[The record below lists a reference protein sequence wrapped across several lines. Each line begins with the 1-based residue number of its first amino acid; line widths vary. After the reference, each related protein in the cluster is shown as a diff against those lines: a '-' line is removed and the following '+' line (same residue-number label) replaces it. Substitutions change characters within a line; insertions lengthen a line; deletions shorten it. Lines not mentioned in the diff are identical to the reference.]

1 MKDNSSTKVEYST
14 DATIAAI
21 PCYVPCG
28 LELNKIYN
36 ESNLDTMKRMPDNF
50 VDLTVTSPPY
60 DNLREYKGYSFPFED
75 IAKELF
81 RVTKQGGVVVWVV
94 GDATI
99 EGGESGT
106 SFRQALY
113 FQSLGFL
120 IHDTM
125 IYEKN
130 GAAYP
135 ANDKSNRY
143 SQVFEYMFVFSKG
156 KPKTT
161 NLIKDRKNRW
171 AGSKTFG
178 NKSNRKEDG
187 ELDKKGSR
195 VTDEYGYRYNIWKYN
210 NGYGYSAEE
219 DIAYEHPAIFPEML
233 AADHIKTWSN
243 ENDLVYDCFGGS
255 GTTAKM
261 CHLLKRNWILSE
273 ISSEYV
279 QIAEKRIAPYLAQTS
294 LF

>member
-1 MKDNSSTKVEYST
+1 ML
-14 DATIAAI
+14 
-21 PCYVPCG
+21 

-36 ESNLDTMKRMPDNF
+36 ESNLETMGKMPDGF
-50 VDLTVTSPPY
+50 IDLTVTSPPY
-60 DNLREYKGYSFPFED
+60 DNLRDYKGYSFPFEE
-75 IAKELF
+75 IAKELY
-81 RVTKQGGVVVWVV
+81 RVTKEGGIVVWIV
-94 GDATI
+94 GDAVI
-99 EGGESGT
+99 DGGESGT
-106 SFRQALY
+106 SFKQAIY

-135 ANDKSNRY
+135 ASDKSSRY

-171 AGSKTFG
+171 AGATNFG
-178 NKSNRKEDG
+178 TPSTRKQNGETGKSEAFVVA
-187 ELDKKGSR
+187 EF
-195 VTDEYGYRYNIWKYN
+195 GYRNNIWKYN
-210 NGYGYSAEE
+210 NGAGYSTKDE
-219 DIAYEHPAIFPEML
+219 IAYEHPAIFPEDL
-233 AADHIKTWSN
+233 AADHIHTWSN
-243 ENDLVYDCFGGS
+243 EGDIIYDCFGGS

-261 CHLLKRNWILSE
+261 AHKQKRNWILSE
-273 ISSEYV
+273 ISKEYV
-279 QIAEKRIAPYLAQTS
+279 AIAEKRIAPYLAQTS